1 MHGIKENKAELHYL
15 MPSSFEY
22 VETRT
27 KNALSFFVI
36 ISVVIVSIKLS
47 N

>member
-22 VETRT
+22 VETR
-27 KNALSFFVI
+27 KKMRSVFCNYFGGDSFY
-36 ISVVIVSIKLS
+36 KTQ
-47 N
+47 